1 MIRWWDGYQ
10 WTANRQPTPPPSGP
24 FPPYPQRKK
33 SGAAKPLLIIGG
45 SLFAFLLVV
54 GSCTAVIGSSGGD
67 SSSSS
72 ARSSSTVTADESG
85 SVTVFAPDPSAA
97 AAASRSAVA
106 AREQRDREFR
116 RLTNKASYRN
126 VTSRDWQLVAKNP
139 DAHKGELYVIYGRV
153 VQADAATG
161 TFQIRVNTDGQQVDL
176 YDFDINT
183 IVTTGLASFKE
194 VVEDDLVTLWVGV
207 TGSETYDTT
216 MGGSVTAPK
225 VEANIVEVYGNAG

>member
-10 WTANRQPTPPPSGP
+10 WTANRQPTPPPSAP
-24 FPPYPQRKK
+24 FPQRKK
-33 SGAAKPLLIIGG
+33 SSVAKPLLIIGG
-45 SLFAFLLVV
+45 SIFAFLLVV
-54 GSCTAVIGSSGGD
+54 GSCAALIGSSGSD
-67 SSSSS
+67 SSS
-72 ARSSSTVTADESG
+72 ASSSTATDG
-85 SVTVFAPDPSAA
+85 SATIFAPDPSAA
-97 AAASRSAVA
+97 AAASRSAAA
-106 AREQRDREFR
+106 AREQRDREFQ
-116 RLTNKASYRN
+116 RLTNKASYRA

-139 DAHKGELYVIYGRV
+139 GAHKGALYVIYGRV

-161 TFQIRVNTDGQQVDL
+161 TFQIRVNTDGQQVDV

-183 IVTTGLASFKE
+183 VVTSGLASFKE
-194 VVEDDLVTLWVGV
+194 VVEDDLVTLWVSV

>member
-1 MIRWWDGYQ
+1 MTI
-10 WTANRQPTPPPSGP
+10 
-24 FPPYPQRKK
+24 
-33 SGAAKPLLIIGG
+33 
-45 SLFAFLLVV
+45 
-54 GSCTAVIGSSGGD
+54 
-67 SSSSS
+67 
-72 ARSSSTVTADESG
+72 
-85 SVTVFAPDPSAA
+85 FAPDPSAA
-97 AAASRSAVA
+97 AAASRSAAA

-116 RLTNKASYRN
+116 RLTNKASYRT
-126 VTSRDWQLVAKNP
+126 VTSRDWQLVAKDP
-139 DAHKGELYVIYGRV
+139 GAYKGELYVIHGRV

-161 TFQIRVNTDGQQVDL
+161 TFQIRVNTDGQQVDV

-183 IVTTGLASFKE
+183 IVTAGLASFKE